1 MKGGHLKCRGTAD
14 YGGKPTH
21 RLSGQ
26 HVRFN
31 FAALLRKGRT
41 RRNKGG
47 GPPCRRAL
55 TRNGRTARTQSSVV
69 ALPVHAGADRPAN
82 QQVARTNQAR
92 FDGTANLGC

>member
-1 MKGGHLKCRGTAD
+1 MNGGHLKCRGTAD

-47 GPPCRRAL
+47 AAGLSCKYVVMNSYERIHGGCR
-55 TRNGRTARTQSSVV
+55 TRFRDGSLCGLRSRISWSPLPSGYAR
-69 ALPVHAGADRPAN
+69 
-82 QQVARTNQAR
+82 
-92 FDGTANLGC
+92 